1 VLPTEPGIFFIPI
14 IVTSTIVFFIFG
26 ILKFKS
32 NKFPSFEISK
42 KISIIGMMVILII
55 FTAVTYEDVFLVD
68 PHGDWPFVKQAV
80 EQWPP
85 EKIGFGTHVKMFL
98 LSTSFTLFGNYRIIP
113 LLASGILLVMAYL
126 LTYKITNSRISGLLS
141 STIILQSNLFLTYSS
156 TPSYTIFWCLFYLVS
171 IYLIIHKT
179 WFLSPIVYL
188 GSLLSKP
195 LTATFLP
202 LSIFFIWN
210 TEISIKKKMIISG
223 ISLIIIGIGAVIIA
237 QSSLT
242 DWNWE
247 KFWIGF
253 TSFSYQLRFDAIIV
267 IFLLPVIT
275 GLFLITKNNRY
286 ANNISIMISGILITN
301 PILMGMT
308 DITSQPYRFIPLIM
322 FFAIGAGMLISTNQN
337 RIKIESK

>member
-1 VLPTEPGIFFIPI
+1 
-14 IVTSTIVFFIFG
+14 
-26 ILKFKS
+26 
-32 NKFPSFEISK
+32 
-42 KISIIGMMVILII
+42 
-55 FTAVTYEDVFLVD
+55 
-68 PHGDWPFVKQAV
+68 
-80 EQWPP
+80 
-85 EKIGFGTHVKMFL
+85 
-98 LSTSFTLFGNYRIIP
+98 
-113 LLASGILLVMAYL
+113 
-126 LTYKITNSRISGLLS
+126 
-141 STIILQSNLFLTYSS
+141 
-156 TPSYTIFWCLFYLVS
+156 
-171 IYLIIHKT
+171 
-179 WFLSPIVYL
+179 
-188 GSLLSKP
+188 
-195 LTATFLP
+195 
-202 LSIFFIWN
+202 
-210 TEISIKKKMIISG
+210 MIISG